1 MQVNRLAATLL
12 AAVLLWPM
20 QPLAAAQYASCCGP
34 ISPAGQRL
42 ASFLDN
48 MDVESLWLANEHVN
62 WETGKPDR
70 GAGYEG
76 PGNHTHCSA
85 FAAAAAMRLGVYLLR
100 PPEHGQELLSNAQ
113 AAWIAG
119 PEGQRAGWRAVSEML
134 KAQHLANDGYL
145 VLVIY
150 PNPDPHAPGHVA
162 IVRPSEKS
170 ARALEADGPEV
181 IQAGQHNHNKICVRI
196 GFENHP
202 GAFPSGVRYYTH
214 PLQ

>member
-119 PEGQRAGWRAVSEML
+119 PEGQRAGWRAVS
-134 KAQHLANDGYL
+134 GYRQRQPVWRL
-145 VLVIY
+145 RIL
-150 PNPDPHAPGHVA
+150 GRHVRLRRQLPK
-162 IVRPSEKS
+162 VPS
-170 ARALEADGPEV
+170 ATQPFR
-181 IQAGQHNHNKICVRI
+181 
-196 GFENHP
+196 
-202 GAFPSGVRYYTH
+202 
-214 PLQ
+214 